1 MRNVQMLG
9 MALVLVPLLCIAA
22 DRFAAA
28 PGEWEMS
35 IEVRLTEEG
44 AARVQAQ
51 ARQMRQQ
58 LRRDL
63 PIRPT
68 TENREGISRESAAT
82 YAMCIAAEGGN
93 DDIERLLE
101 RNDCQLLNLVTGS
114 RSQQLRA
121 ECPKERGTHL
131 LDLRIDTR
139 SGKALQ
145 GTIEM
150 VDSDGNRIGE
160 GTVQGTWVSRE
171 CVANT
176 PAFSFQLGEL

>member
-9 MALVLVPLLCIAA
+9 MAVVLVPLLCIAA

-51 ARQMRQQ
+51 TRQMRQQ

-63 PIRPT
+63 PNQPT
-68 TENREGISRESAAT
+68 TENREGISRESTAK
-82 YAMCIAAEGGN
+82 YAMCIAAEGESEA
-93 DDIERLLE
+93 IEQLLE
-101 RNDCQLLNLVTGS
+101 RDDCQLLNLVTGS
-114 RSQQLRA
+114 RSQRLRA

-139 SGKALQ
+139 SGKSLQ
-145 GTIEM
+145 GAIEM
-150 VDSDGNRIGE
+150 MDSDGNRIGE
-160 GTVQGTWVSRE
+160 GTVQGTWVRQK
-171 CVANT
+171 CDTDT
-176 PAFSFQLGEL
+176 PAFNFQFGEL